1 VTCDRGAAEQVAPE
15 AVTTAVAPEAVTT
28 AAMELVRYARVP
40 ALRSLF
46 AEIVTEPVLGT
57 GRSL

>member
-1 VTCDRGAAEQVAPE
+1 VTCDRGAAGQ
-15 AVTTAVAPEAVTT
+15 VAPEAVTT